1 MKSSRKRRN
10 FKIIRTTSSRL
21 KLKYSRRIRRQ
32 PRCGG
37 AAGTAGL
44 THKKRVP
51 INDYIEMLRGDDA
64 KSGFL
69 TKRVDKFYGIFGH
82 ATSLPDFFKLNA
94 DLLFLTPY
102 ACRTQSTVSR
112 FSIHNVTSTQ
122 DTLTGAYRS
131 VYSSASA
138 SDPRASRDRNGESFL
153 HFLDAMIHP
162 MGYNAQG
169 KTTPWDFGKYS
180 ETSVLRLHRPSGP
193 GERIINTQVLASRP
207 PGSSNG
213 SFEGILEFDLIKGT
227 IRDVTREFGLIP
239 TTRADADSAAA
250 EKIQA
255 NTPYTI
261 PADDIP
267 PYVWNTPDL
276 TKRYKMITIKSLIN
290 INPKKYKNATFVSFG
305 CRTAEP
311 GVDPS
316 TATTPKAYGQHS
328 PDESPE
334 S

>member
-1 MKSSRKRRN
+1 MKSSRNRRK

-51 INDYIEMLRGDDA
+51 IDDYIELLKGDA
-64 KSGFL
+64 TKSGFL

-82 ATSLPDFFKLNA
+82 ATSLPDLFKLNA

-102 ACRTQSTVSR
+102 ACSTQSTASPH
-112 FSIHNVTSTQ
+112 FIHNVSSTQ

-131 VYSSASA
+131 VYSSASV
-138 SDPRASRDRNGESFL
+138 PYSRDRNGESFL

-162 MGYNAQG
+162 MGYNARG
-169 KTTPWDFGKYS
+169 KTTLLDFGKYR
-180 ETSVLRLHRPSGP
+180 ETSVLRLHRPSEP

-213 SFEGILEFDLIKGT
+213 SFEGIIEFDLTRGS
-227 IRDVTREFGLIP
+227 IRDVTGEFALVP
-239 TTRADADSAAA
+239 TTRADSDSAAA

-261 PADDIP
+261 QAGSIP

-276 TKRYKMITIKSLIN
+276 KKRYRMITIKSLIN
-290 INPKKYKNATFVSFG
+290 INPKYKNATFVSFG

-316 TATTPKAYGQHS
+316 TALTPKAYGQHS

>member
-1 MKSSRKRRN
+1 MKSIRKGRK
-10 FKIIRTTSSRL
+10 FKISRTSSRL
-21 KLKYSRRIRRQ
+21 KLKYSRRIRRRQ
-32 PRCGG
+32 RCGG
-37 AAGTAGL
+37 AAVPAAVPA
-44 THKKRVP
+44 HKKRVP
-51 INDYIEMLRGDDA
+51 INDYIEMLKGDAA

-112 FSIHNVTSTQ
+112 FSIHNFTSTQ

-138 SDPRASRDRNGESFL
+138 PDRNGESFL

-213 SFEGILEFDLIKGT
+213 SFEGIIEFDLTSGYM
-227 IRDVTREFGLIP
+227 RDVTGEFGLIP
-239 TTRADADSAAA
+239 TTHADAESAAA
-250 EKIQA
+250 AAKIQA
-255 NTPYTI
+255 HTPYTI

-276 TKRYKMITIKSLIN
+276 TKRYKMITIKSLIST
-290 INPKKYKNATFVSFG
+290 NPKKYKNATFVSFG

-316 TATTPKAYGQHS
+316 TATTPKAYGQPS
-328 PDESPE
+328 PDDSPPE
-334 S
+334 

>member
-37 AAGTAGL
+37 AAAGTAGL

-69 TKRVDKFYGIFGH
+69 TKRVNKFYGIFGH
-82 ATSLPDFFKLNA
+82 ATSLPNLFKLNA

-102 ACRTQSTVSR
+102 ACSTQSTVSPY
-112 FSIHNVTSTQ
+112 FIHNVNSTQ

-169 KTTPWDFGKYS
+169 KTTPWDFGKYR
-180 ETSVLRLHRPSGP
+180 ETSVLRLHRPSEP

-213 SFEGILEFDLIKGT
+213 SFEGILEFDLTKGS
-227 IRDVTREFGLIP
+227 IRDVTGEFDLVP
-239 TTRADADSAAA
+239 TTPADSAAA

-261 PADDIP
+261 QAGSIP
-267 PYVWNTPDL
+267 PYVWNTSDL
-276 TKRYKMITIKSLIN
+276 KRRYKMITIKSLIN
-290 INPKKYKNATFVSFG
+290 INPKYKNATFVSFG